1 VRITVVTELAGN
13 PDEGMRNWT
22 RDFVR
27 AMAGRDHEVELIQLR
42 GAARLAALRPSAP
55 WRVRRTRPDA
65 VQYVPY
71 SGLTRAS
78 LLRLRSLASFVPGAV
93 KGITVLQ
100 AADDARDAPAGCAA
114 DVALFASDRLRRRH
128 SAIARGAV
136 VVPPVV
142 DAERFRPAP
151 TARDEI
157 RRSLG
162 IGDGRPMVLH
172 VGHLAPSRGLETLG
186 DVAREGNA
194 RVTMV
199 ASTSTPAD
207 AEIDA
212 SLRRAGVTVLR
223 RYLPDIE
230 RYYQA
235 ADVYLFPVE
244 KEHGSVEIPLSVLE
258 AIACGTPVVTTP
270 FGGLPELFPE
280 GDGLVYAEAA
290 GIPAAVRRTLEQGA
304 AGQPELVAALTY
316 EQLAEAVETGWSA
329 QTS

>member
-1 VRITVVTELAGN
+1 MVTELAGS

-27 AMAGRDHEVELIQLR
+27 AMAGRGHEVELLQLR
-42 GAARLAALRPSAP
+42 GPARLAALGPAAP

-71 SGLTRAS
+71 SGLTRAA
-78 LLRLRSLASFVPGAV
+78 LVRLRSLTSFVPRAV
-93 KGITVLQ
+93 KSIAVLQ
-100 AADDARDAPAGCAA
+100 ATDDAREAPAGCAA
-114 DVALFASDRLRRRH
+114 DIALFASDRLRRRH
-128 SAIARGAV
+128 SAIARAGV

-142 DAERFRPAP
+142 DAGRFRPASV
-151 TARDEI
+151 ARDEI

-186 DVAREGNA
+186 DVARDGSA
-194 RVTMV
+194 SVTMV

-207 AEIDA
+207 PEIDA
-212 SLRRAGVTVLR
+212 SLREAGVNVVR
-223 RYLPDIE
+223 EYLPDIE

-270 FGGLPELFPE
+270 FGGLPELFDE
-280 GDGLVYAEAA
+280 GEALVYSDPP
-290 GIPAAVRRTLEQGA
+290 GIPAAVRRALENGA
-304 AGQPELVAALTY
+304 AGQPEQVAELTH
-316 EQLAEAVETGWSA
+316 EQLAEAVETGWSVQA
-329 QTS
+329 S